1 MKKNLKYLSIVGLI
15 ILNNREKPIINNEL
29 KVKKWLEW
37 ELNSILSNYNKYN
50 GFNLLEKIVYRK
62 LPGVPKYLSSNNA
75 WLSASNK
82 NRENYIKIVRRHL
95 VLNMAYILDK
105 YSYKKYRLDNIRL
118 LTNVILVDIYFS
130 NNKKEDLVE
139 AWIIETNGKFYI
151 IDLIIRDRSFVLVKR
166 YKFKEIFDIVDNNLE
181 EFNSKLSYR
190 NNLAYSRMSINSLN
204 SMKSMIEEHLLL
216 GKDVL
221 DNSVV
226 IDRKSKINNF
236 LLEIKNINNIELID
250 QQKKGSLVIDIRRK
264 EEWIKTG
271 IIKESETITAYTI
284 RGEMLSEF
292 KDEVLSLIKDTNKP
306 IILYCKSG
314 NRSKKLAKEMINN
327 WGFSNVSHLTNGIT
341 GWKDS
346 GNKTVVFK

>member
-1 MKKNLKYLSIVGLI
+1 MIKTLKYLSIVGLI
-15 ILNNREKPIINNEL
+15 ILNNRQKPIINNKL

-37 ELNSILSNYNKYN
+37 ELHSILSNYNKYN
-50 GFNLLEKIVYRK
+50 GFNLLEKMVYSK
-62 LPGVPKYLSSNNA
+62 LPSVPKYLSSNNA

-82 NRENYIKIVRRHL
+82 NKENYIKIVRRHL

-105 YSYKKYRLDNIRL
+105 HSYKKYRLDNIRL

-151 IDLIIRDRSFVLVKR
+151 IDLIIRDRSFVLVKK

-181 EFNSKLSYR
+181 EFNSRLSYK
-190 NNLAYSRMSINSLN
+190 NNLAYSRMTINSIN

-226 IDRKSKINNF
+226 IDRKSKIINVNNF
-236 LLEIKNINNIELID
+236 LLEIENISDRE
-250 QQKKGSLVIDIRRK
+250 
-264 EEWIKTG
+264 
-271 IIKESETITAYTI
+271 Y
-284 RGEMLSEF
+284 
-292 KDEVLSLIKDTNKP
+292 
-306 IILYCKSG
+306 
-314 NRSKKLAKEMINN
+314 
-327 WGFSNVSHLTNGIT
+327 
-341 GWKDS
+341 
-346 GNKTVVFK
+346 